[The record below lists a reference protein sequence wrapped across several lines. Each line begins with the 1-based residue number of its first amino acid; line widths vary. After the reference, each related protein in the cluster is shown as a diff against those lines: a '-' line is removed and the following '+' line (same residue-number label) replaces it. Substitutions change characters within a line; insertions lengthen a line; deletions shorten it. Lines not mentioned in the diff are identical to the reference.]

1 MASRIRATILLLAPV
16 IIAGAAAGQPPRD
29 PQPIRAD
36 KANAVSFPAQE
47 ARLVRFVITASTSGQ
62 PCLDEL
68 EVWAGPE
75 NDYLLMRKSDGWT
88 VTIPRIHVDD
98 YLSDDKPTKEKGR
111 ASLIDAFHRFKE
123 PAEE

>member
-1 MASRIRATILLLAPV
+1 MNSAKDVKHVLISLYNRTF
-16 IIAGAAAGQPPRD
+16 GG
-29 PQPIRAD
+29 
-36 KANAVSFPAQE
+36 
-47 ARLVRFVITASTSGQ
+47 G
-62 PCLDEL
+62 LDEL

-111 ASLIDAFHRFKE
+111 ASLIDAFQRFKE